1 MPIFIVINVIIIS
14 VIVNIT
20 ACYLFLSLSPGIW
33 HEYQYS
39 ACKGQKSI

>member
-20 ACYLFLSLSPGIW
+20 ACYLFSIIIVRSGIRGG
-33 HEYQYS
+33 YQYN
-39 ACKGQKSI
+39 A